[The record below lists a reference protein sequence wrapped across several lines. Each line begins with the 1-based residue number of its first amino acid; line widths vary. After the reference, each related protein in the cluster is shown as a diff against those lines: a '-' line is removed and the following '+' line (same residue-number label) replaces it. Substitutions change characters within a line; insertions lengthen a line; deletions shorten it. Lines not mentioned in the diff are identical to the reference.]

1 MTGIVAASAG
11 LFAGRILGQSE
22 IIRPEDSMADLPVY
36 ASVTRRI
43 VDDRLT
49 FSGVIKPGPE
59 IPLQIDLDGQ
69 EPMVVRQTLRS
80 GDVAEWG
87 SLAAVLSGR
96 PYFLV
101 PGPLPLYRDLD
112 QGDEGDDV
120 LALQRA
126 LRLLGYPTS
135 EGGVVDWSTIDAV
148 RDLYASEGFKL
159 DAGRPQASSPRAGGG
174 GAALTDSA
182 SAQEKP
188 GLIAFRQFVVLPSQT
203 VKIVAATPAG
213 QRVTSEHPVVKFQI
227 EDNFAEFVADVQQVR
242 SLRVGQTVTVRVAE
256 KQVQGKVATVG
267 PFKEASGGLR
277 AGHLVTVTPA
287 NQADVSQFIPNMSV
301 TVLGNGGAEE
311 SLAVPL
317 SAIRQDGEGTYVL
330 RMSGTPGNE
339 TGEAQRIPVS
349 VVRAGGGF
357 AAVSGEVSVGDRI
370 KLS

>member
-1 MTGIVAASAG
+1 M
-11 LFAGRILGQSE
+11 
-22 IIRPEDSMADLPVY
+22 
-36 ASVTRRI
+36 
-43 VDDRLT
+43 
-49 FSGVIKPGPE
+49 
-59 IPLQIDLDGQ
+59 
-69 EPMVVRQTLRS
+69 
-80 GDVAEWG
+80 
-87 SLAAVLSGR
+87 
-96 PYFLV
+96 
-101 PGPLPLYRDLD
+101 
-112 QGDEGDDV
+112 
-120 LALQRA
+120 
-126 LRLLGYPTS
+126 
-135 EGGVVDWSTIDAV
+135 
-148 RDLYASEGFKL
+148 
-159 DAGRPQASSPRAGGG
+159 
-174 GAALTDSA
+174 TDSA